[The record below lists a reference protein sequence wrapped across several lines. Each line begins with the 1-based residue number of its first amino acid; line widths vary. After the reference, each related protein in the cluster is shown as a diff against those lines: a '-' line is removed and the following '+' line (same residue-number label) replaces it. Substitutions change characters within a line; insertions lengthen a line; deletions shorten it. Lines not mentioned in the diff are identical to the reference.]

1 MQRLWTKFPA
11 HHSKI
16 RYKDQITIYWQCYS
30 RRNHLVECHSINL
43 DEFILEKI
51 AARTLGIKK
60 FDTDFFREQVE
71 VIEVE
76 PDGTM
81 EFHFIDGRRKTCK
94 YEKSQ

>member
-1 MQRLWTKFPA
+1 MRCEFSFPRNIATINRLSADPLPGPDIA
-11 HHSKI
+11 
-16 RYKDQITIYWQCYS
+16 
-30 RRNHLVECHSINL
+30 HSINL

-51 AARTLGIKK
+51 AARALGIKK

-76 PDGTM
+76 PDETM